1 LFYSIIIFVF
11 ILFLQLVIL
20 GTDEFSREPD
30 ALSTANNIHGWENT
44 QITFSEVKFG
54 APTADIFTIMRSV
67 SSCFVAFS
75 FANNLFPIFS
85 SLKVKTS
92 ENIRNV
98 VGYSVG
104 IVWFIYSFLAVVSL
118 FLFGKSVDLDT
129 NIMKSVNFEKKIDPA
144 RWEGNIL

>member
-1 LFYSIIIFVF
+1 
-11 ILFLQLVIL
+11 
-20 GTDEFSREPD
+20 
-30 ALSTANNIHGWENT
+30 
-44 QITFSEVKFG
+44 
-54 APTADIFTIMRSV
+54 MRSV